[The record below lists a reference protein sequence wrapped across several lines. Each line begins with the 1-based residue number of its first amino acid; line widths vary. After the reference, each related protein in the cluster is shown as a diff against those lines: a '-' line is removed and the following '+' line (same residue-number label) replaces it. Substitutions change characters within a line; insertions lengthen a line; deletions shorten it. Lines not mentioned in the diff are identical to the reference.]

1 MFSRIKAQYVV
12 YGIIFLLLVSCQKP
26 AQKATAADE
35 FSVAPVKV
43 YKVKKQKVSE
53 KLVYTATLEAWKRQT
68 ITPDISGKVARIYV
82 NEGDRVKKGQLLAEL
97 DTQSTRLQLA
107 QAEAAL
113 AMARASFEDASR
125 NLERMERLYQE
136 KAVSEQQYEKVRLA
150 YEAARAQKDQAE
162 AAVNL
167 ARHALDVSI
176 MRAPFAG
183 IIAAKNLEEGDIIN
197 PMMGGLSASAGVLT
211 LVDYSRIKVRF
222 EVSPADAL
230 RLARGQKVYV
240 ESLSLPG
247 QQFEGQVTVVNTS
260 ADPQTKKFRAEA
272 LISNPDL
279 VLKPGLFGR
288 IILEVSTRE
297 NSLAVPQKAILENSY
312 VLVVEGN
319 KAVRRNVTTGLKNS
333 DLVEITS
340 GLNEG
345 DLVIV
350 EGNFGLAD
358 GSPVEVEG
366 EVVR

>member
-1 MFSRIKAQYVV
+1 
-12 YGIIFLLLVSCQKP
+12 
-26 AQKATAADE
+26 
-35 FSVAPVKV
+35 
-43 YKVKKQKVSE
+43 
-53 KLVYTATLEAWKRQT
+53 
-68 ITPDISGKVARIYV
+68 
-82 NEGDRVKKGQLLAEL
+82 L
-97 DTQSTRLQLA
+97 DTQSIRLQLA

-113 AMARASFEDASR
+113 AIARANFEDARR

-150 YEAARAQKDQAE
+150 HEAARAQKDQAE

-176 MRAPFAG
+176 MRAPFDG
-183 IIAAKNLEEGDIIN
+183 VIAAKNLEEGDDIN
-197 PMMGGLSASAGVLT
+197 PMMGGFSASSGVLT
-211 LVDYSRIKVRF
+211 LVDYSKIKVRF
-222 EVSPADAL
+222 EVSPADAV
-230 RLARGQKVYV
+230 RLARGQKVYL
-240 ESLSLPG
+240 ESPSLPG

-272 LISNPDL
+272 LINNPDL

-297 NSLAVPQKAILENSY
+297 NSLPVPQKAILENSY

-319 KAVRRNVTTGLKNS
+319 KAVRKNVTTGLKNT
-333 DLVEITS
+333 DLVEITT

-358 GSPVEVEG
+358 GNPVKVEG
-366 EVVR
+366 EVER